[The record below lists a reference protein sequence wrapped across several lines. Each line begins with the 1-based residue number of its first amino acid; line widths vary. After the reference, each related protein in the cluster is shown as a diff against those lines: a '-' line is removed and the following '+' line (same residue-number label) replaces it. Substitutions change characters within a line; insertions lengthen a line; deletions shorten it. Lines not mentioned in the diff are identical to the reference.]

1 MKRLIAVLLVIATL
15 VGMMSCMAG
24 CGATEYVS
32 RGEWITALA
41 ERFGMDSTVSETDY
55 FTDVDESVSCYPYV
69 QSCGDWGVLSNSD
82 STQFKPEN
90 DATVEFALETAI
102 LAAEVD
108 IGEQSVIDYALSQG
122 IIKDT
127 GFLSVRGRLTPE
139 TAQSIIDWTQ
149 NLYING
155 TVEPRAIV
163 EYSPNLKNF
172 VYSGEQITATEEEG
186 VYSVPADVAQSLSG
200 GDVLLIP
207 TEEYPEGLSVKVDDI
222 TMNGD
227 GTATITTLE
236 PEISEILDGLDVA
249 GPVSWSTS
257 DVQLAEGFSFGGA
270 GGMSASGYDGDYV
283 TTLDNRNYGG
293 IQAQELA
300 NGAIPDINL
309 NVNFTKGTIQINPQ
323 WDSLFGL
330 GESFSIGATESQ
342 YATDPSK
349 KKPGEFFNKTSVIP
363 VGSAYGNSAY
373 KNQLAIDAFK
383 AGEIDMEQLKK
394 ELNLTANQEEKNP
407 KTMENKFSGGYEI
420 TGSLRISDIK
430 LNVEAKY
437 GVFSGLKASLSFGYK
452 VSSSLSIKG
461 KLSESLN
468 FATIRVPVA
477 GGITVDIKFY
487 LCLDAN
493 GDLTVTATLSN
504 ATKYSLDN
512 GKVKKSSNN
521 TGAEISGA
529 VSCKVDF
536 GPKVSIE
543 LTALGI
549 PLVDAG
555 FKAVARGKAKVGL
568 KLTTEYDS
576 KIDEKGTETL
586 TITRRTIWSVGIDAY
601 IPIVTLEVNGNP
613 KTIGNKLKLNASW
626 TLIGESG
633 AKNFPIIAP
642 VEETI
647 WEEVLVL
654 TDNGQT
660 EGTEPTGGTQ
670 AEDQDVTYGDF
681 LDIDTYFLNID
692 EGGQATIGVSVL
704 PTGYSMSDLVWSS
717 SNGGVATVSGGTV
730 TAVSSGVATITV
742 RTTDGKFYKQCG
754 ISVTTASDSFTP
766 LDENLGKV

>member
-69 QSCGDWGVLSNSD
+69 QSCGDWGVLSNSE

-172 VYSGEQITATEEEG
+172 VDSGEQITATEEEG

-207 TEEYPEGLSVKVDDI
+207 TEEYPEGIGVKVDDI
-222 TMNGD
+222 TMNED

-236 PEISEILDGLDVA
+236 PEISELLDGLDVA
-249 GPVSWSTS
+249 GPVTWSNS

-270 GGMSASGYDGDYV
+270 GGMTSSEYDSAYV
-283 TTLDNRNYGG
+283 TTLDNRNFGG

-300 NGAIPDINL
+300 NGVIPDINL
-309 NVNFTKGTIQINPQ
+309 NVNFTKGTIQINPE

-330 GESFSIGATESQ
+330 GESFSLSAEQSM
-342 YATDPSK
+342 YATDPK
-349 KKPGEFFNKTSVIP
+349 TTDGKKPGDFFKEKTSVIP

-373 KNQLAIDAFK
+373 KNQMAINAYKDGK
-383 AGEIDMEQLKK
+383 ITINELKK
-394 ELNLTANQEEKNP
+394 ELDLTENQEEKNP

-420 TGSLRISDIK
+420 TGSLSITDIK
-430 LNVEAKY
+430 FDVGAKY
-437 GVFSGLKASLSFGYK
+437 SPFNGLKASMTCGYK

-477 GGITVDIKFY
+477 TGVMVNVKFY

-493 GDLTVTATLSN
+493 GELKVTATLSN
-504 ATKYSLDN
+504 CTKYSLDN
-512 GKVKKSSNN
+512 GKVKKTNSDLGSDLTSSFSLK
-521 TGAEISGA
+521 I
-529 VSCKVDF
+529 DF
-536 GPKVSIE
+536 GPKV
-543 LTALGI
+543 TAEVAVGGI
-549 PLVDAG
+549 PLFDVG
-555 FKAVARGKAKVGL
+555 IKAVVRGKYTTEL
-568 KLTTEYDS
+568 KMTTEYS
-576 KIDEKGTETL
+576 SEQTEQGLEEL
-586 TITRRTIWSVGIDAY
+586 TITRRTYFNLHVNAY

-613 KTIGNKLKLNASW
+613 QTVANKLKLKASW
-626 TLIGESG
+626 TLIGEG
-633 AKNFPIIAP
+633 KAKTFPIY
-642 VEETI
+642 ETGDNLI
-647 WEEVLVL
+647 WEEILVL
-654 TDNGQT
+654 TEGEQT
-660 EGTEPTGGTQ
+660 EETTLPP
-670 AEDQDVTYGDF
+670 EDSDVTYGDF

-692 EGGQATIGVSVL
+692 EGGQASIGVSVL
-704 PTGYSMSDLVWSS
+704 PTGYSMSDLIWSS
-717 SNGGVATVSGGTV
+717 SNGAVATVSGGTV
-730 TAVSSGVATITV
+730 TAVSGGVATITV
-742 RTTDGKFYKQCG
+742 RTADGKFYKQCG
-754 ISVTTASDSFTP
+754 VSVTAASDGFTP